1 MERLCLFMSKPL
13 TANLNI
19 DASLDKFRIPKDVA
33 KAFEESLN
41 NIKKILRKSKLK
53 SLMHIHTRE
62 ENNEN
67 LEKQKLILKLRKIF
81 TAKEIHRLIAK
92 FTEEQLKK
100 SDDPTAKQ
108 LFEIIENIRKKD
120 LDIES
125 IVGYLSHA
133 PSESNQPESKQ
144 IKFSENEQQCI
155 GETFKNVE
163 KLLKNYNKKNK
174 TGQSKTIVYDEDFI
188 KKNLTNQISD
198 DSEKVIVISDY
209 YSGTRGNTKNRK
221 AANEVKDCIEKY
233 KYTKIPKISEDEIK
247 KKYKDIMIPLP
258 EEIEAE
264 TYLKA
269 LRKILEL
276 NKNQYERT
284 YTVLGDVKGKFR
296 RVDKKKLNPS
306 LNERIETVRKYKNI
320 LKEFIP
326 MLKEF
331 IAENPKHSKIL
342 KSKATE
348 LINQYENE
356 TDLWEFLN
364 SYQKI
369 TYDIKYDKNNDNYDT
384 ILLANRDLDTYY
396 KDINNLVVT
405 AIKAKSI
412 KKVFE
417 CVSTLDNDYNSCK
430 DTYAKLNNIKEAA
443 VRKNNTLADKEI
455 INYQKEL
462 NNLAKSVSKN
472 IDSSQKNMDKLK
484 RFYETYK
491 KENSLHN
498 RALKKSVNVLQVL
511 ALFTR
516 LLADIT
522 SISKAF
528 IEISPKININGQQS
542 NAMV

>member
-1 MERLCLFMSKPL
+1 M
-13 TANLNI
+13 
-19 DASLDKFRIPKDVA
+19 
-33 KAFEESLN
+33 
-41 NIKKILRKSKLK
+41 
-53 SLMHIHTRE
+53 
-62 ENNEN
+62 
-67 LEKQKLILKLRKIF
+67 
-81 TAKEIHRLIAK
+81 
-92 FTEEQLKK
+92 
-100 SDDPTAKQ
+100 
-108 LFEIIENIRKKD
+108 
-120 LDIES
+120 
-125 IVGYLSHA
+125 
-133 PSESNQPESKQ
+133 
-144 IKFSENEQQCI
+144 
-155 GETFKNVE
+155 
-163 KLLKNYNKKNK
+163 
-174 TGQSKTIVYDEDFI
+174 
-188 KKNLTNQISD
+188 
-198 DSEKVIVISDY
+198 
-209 YSGTRGNTKNRK
+209 
-221 AANEVKDCIEKY
+221 
-233 KYTKIPKISEDEIK
+233 
-247 KKYKDIMIPLP
+247 
-258 EEIEAE
+258 
-264 TYLKA
+264 
-269 LRKILEL
+269 
-276 NKNQYERT
+276 
-284 YTVLGDVKGKFR
+284 
-296 RVDKKKLNPS
+296 
-306 LNERIETVRKYKNI
+306 
-320 LKEFIP
+320 
-326 MLKEF
+326 
-331 IAENPKHSKIL
+331 
-342 KSKATE
+342 
-348 LINQYENE
+348 
-356 TDLWEFLN
+356 N